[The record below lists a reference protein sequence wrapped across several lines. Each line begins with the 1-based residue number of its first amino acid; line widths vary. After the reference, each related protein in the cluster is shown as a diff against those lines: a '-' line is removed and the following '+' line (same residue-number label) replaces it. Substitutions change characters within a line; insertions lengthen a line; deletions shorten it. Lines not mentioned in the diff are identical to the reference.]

1 MGNIL
6 TSLVAVVLLAQIL
19 LLSAASPAVS
29 LSVELAKKCR
39 EMAIKAHPM
48 TLPGTTPYAAAE
60 REFYRVCISKNGNMS
75 NNTDTEKAPPPI
87 QQ

>member
-6 TSLVAVVLLAQIL
+6 TSFVSIIVLAYVLIL
-19 LLSAASPAVS
+19 STESPAVAIS
-29 LSVELAKKCR
+29 AELAKKCR
-39 EMAIKAHPM
+39 DMAIKAHPM

-60 REFYRVCISKNGNMS
+60 RDFFRVCISKNGNMT
-75 NNTDTEKAPPPI
+75 NTDTEKAPPPT

>member
-6 TSLVAVVLLAQIL
+6 TSFVAVVVLAQIL
-19 LLSAASPAVS
+19 FLSAASPAVAI
-29 LSVELAKKCR
+29 SVELAKKCR
-39 EMAIKAHPM
+39 DMAIKAHPQ

-60 REFYRVCISKNGNMS
+60 RDFFRVCISKNGNMS
-75 NNTDTEKAPPPI
+75 NTDTEKAPPPG